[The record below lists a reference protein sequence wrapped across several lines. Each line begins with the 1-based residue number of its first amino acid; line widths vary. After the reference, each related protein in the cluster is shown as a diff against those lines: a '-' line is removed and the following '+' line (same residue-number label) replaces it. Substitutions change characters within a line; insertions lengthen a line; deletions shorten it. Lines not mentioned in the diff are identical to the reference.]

1 MLVAH
6 LASAPEDIREAL
18 RGVFIDPQARHREL
32 DAWDLM
38 GLTRVATAAPW
49 KQLRIK
55 PHRSGVRR
63 DSTYRRE
70 TLGGPR
76 GDGAARQQSGP
87 NRRAHS
93 RTASPRATPRDSPHP
108 AAWRRL
114 SRCAR
119 CADAGCAAT
128 RAAGVGGG
136 VRWIDK
142 VLSEWRRHPGFCLA
156 RYELELVPQFT
167 AVDSRPPVRAR
178 RCGGTSLPA
187 RSTADTRERDRDLVH
202 RDGRSPPAPPRG
214 HGAAPRAA
222 AVHLARCI
230 HQHAHRQRTFAS
242 EVSIDSDTL
251 TVGGAG
257 NRHASRTQQSG

>member
-1 MLVAH
+1 MLAAH

-18 RGVFIDPQARHREL
+18 RGVFIDPQALHREL

-38 GLTRVATAAPW
+38 GLTGVATAAPW
-49 KQLRIK
+49 KQLRTR
-55 PHRSGVRR
+55 PQRFGVRR
-63 DSTYRRE
+63 DSTRRRE
-70 TLGGPR
+70 TLGEPR
-76 GDGAARQQSGP
+76 GNGAARQQSGP

-93 RTASPRATPRDSPHP
+93 RTASPRATPRNSPHP

-178 RCGGTSLPA
+178 RCGG
-187 RSTADTRERDRDLVH
+187 
-202 RDGRSPPAPPRG
+202 SPVDCRY
-214 HGAAPRAA
+214 
-222 AVHLARCI
+222 
-230 HQHAHRQRTFAS
+230 S
-242 EVSIDSDTL
+242 
-251 TVGGAG
+251 
-257 NRHASRTQQSG
+257 